1 MKTIATLL
9 LIAGLFA
16 VLLAYPAGS
25 VSAHAHANEAPG
37 VCSSDEPRDMSNDL
51 LWRWR
56 THQSL
61 SCLISKLEEVKN
73 RPSDV
78 GRGQVTLTRE
88 EAEDLLNL
96 AWSGRDSAQRIAR

>member
-1 MKTIATLL
+1 MKAIVTGL

-16 VLLAYPAGS
+16 VLLAYPADS
-25 VSAHAHANEAPG
+25 VSAHANEAPG
-37 VCSSDEPRDMSNDL
+37 VCSSDEPRDMSNES

-56 THQSL
+56 AHQSL

-73 RPSDV
+73 RPSAA
-78 GRGQVTLTRE
+78 GRRQVTLTRE
-88 EAEDLLNL
+88 EVEDLLNL